1 MSYTISV
8 KKEVPVTALKC
19 DIGVRYWEDGVV
31 DGVEDENGDL
41 MPLRVGDDWKPII
54 DLETGIIRDWP
65 AGKTASVHYKVC
77 DAGVYHLLNEEG
89 ETVLTKEGYVPSIL
103 SPGGSG
109 YGDYVIMDIDENGKI
124 DGWEVDLSDFDYDD

>member
-8 KKEVPVTALKC
+8 KKEVPVTTLKC

-31 DGVEDENGDL
+31 DGGEDENGDL
-41 MPLRVGDDWKPII
+41 MPLRVGDDWRPII

-77 DAGVYHLLNEEG
+77 DSGVYHLLNEEG
-89 ETVLTKEGYVPSIL
+89 EIVFTKEGYVPSIL

-109 YGDYVIMDIDENGKI
+109 YGDYVIMDIDEKGKI
-124 DGWEVDLSDFDYDD
+124 DGWQVDLSDFSYED